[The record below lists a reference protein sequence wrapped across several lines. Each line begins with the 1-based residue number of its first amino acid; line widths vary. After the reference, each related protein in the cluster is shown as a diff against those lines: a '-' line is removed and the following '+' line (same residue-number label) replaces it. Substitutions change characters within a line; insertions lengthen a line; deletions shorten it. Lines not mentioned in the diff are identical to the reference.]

1 MYIFFE
7 ALSKLLENLF
17 YRFLI
22 GLGLG
27 FTTYQSLDALIEA
40 LKSEVIS
47 KYMSLDSNILSI
59 IGLTK
64 IDEAITIIFSA
75 VLVKMALKGFVG
87 GSTVVSS
94 WGFGK

>member
-1 MYIFFE
+1 
-7 ALSKLLENLF
+7 
-17 YRFLI
+17 
-22 GLGLG
+22 
-27 FTTYQSLDALIEA
+27 
-40 LKSEVIS
+40 
-47 KYMSLDSNILSI
+47 MSLDSNILSI

-87 GSTVVSS
+87 GSTVVSN